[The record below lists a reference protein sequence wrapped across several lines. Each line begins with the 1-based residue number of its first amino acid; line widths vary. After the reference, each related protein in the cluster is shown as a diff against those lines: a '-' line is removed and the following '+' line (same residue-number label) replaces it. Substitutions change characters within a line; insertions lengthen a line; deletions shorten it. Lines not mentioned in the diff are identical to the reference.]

1 MYKTGI
7 RYTFPSDTELEL
19 YNLPKTATEEN
30 TRHIPRNEI
39 IREIIPNE
47 NKILKDILTA
57 YPDIDFGY
65 LNKGENTT
73 KTIDEASKVLD
84 YPERFILKTMVSKDK
99 EGGIYTFTTLGDSGI
114 KVGTIRKLKQP
125 FRDANEI
132 TGPLELEPIEQHLIK
147 EYTGTEA
154 GYCGPIPLDNEY
166 LEKINGILI
175 QKRISKPG
183 NSIPFIT
190 FPIGQH
196 ESIFMS
202 PKELYKSLIQTCGIK
217 KVSTFQ

>member
-1 MYKTGI
+1 MYKTSI
-7 RYTFPSDTELEL
+7 HYIFPSGIDLEQ
-19 YNLPKTATEEN
+19 YNIPGTATEEN
-30 TRHIPRNEI
+30 TEFRPRDDI
-39 IREIIPNE
+39 IKEIIPNE
-47 NKILKDILTA
+47 NKILKDILTSD
-57 YPDIDFGY
+57 PNIDFGY

-73 KTIDEASKVLD
+73 KTTQEASELLE

-99 EGGIYTFTTLGDSGI
+99 EGSIYTFTTLGDSGI

-132 TGPLELEPIEQHLIK
+132 SGPLELAPIEQDRIK

-154 GYCGPIPLDNEY
+154 GYCGPIPLDRKY

-175 QKRISKPG
+175 QKKISKPG

-190 FPIGQH
+190 FPIGPH
-196 ESIFMS
+196 KSILMS
-202 PKELYKSLIQTCGIK
+202 PKKLYTSLIETCGNE
-217 KVSTFQ
+217 KVSTFE